1 MSSSA
6 LPPAPALSP
15 APAPAPAA
23 AAVGTRQSQPLT
35 YLAALLGACTSAV
48 VTNPFDIIKVRQQLS
63 ASREIPRLASVVAG
77 MYRGEGV
84 RSFGNGVTA
93 SVVREASYG
102 TIRMGGYDVVKV
114 RCRSRG
120 L

>member
-6 LPPAPALSP
+6 LPPGPALSP
-15 APAPAPAA
+15 APAPAP